1 MVKTSHNLLTTE
13 RKQLGGDRGAS
24 SGKKKMQT
32 VLKLQGWRIPT
43 LQLKMQFQKGN
54 ESVVST
60 YPVFP
65 KG

>member
-1 MVKTSHNLLTTE
+1 MTTE

-24 SGKKKMQT
+24 SGKKKKMQT